1 MEKQTIEKGPFDRFA
16 SKFKPKIDPRHF
28 LGYDVFDIPWNRTYP
43 RANVKRSEEA
53 YHIDLLVPGFTKEEL
68 QVTVQG
74 GVLIVKGKKERNVE
88 PDNQDFVQEE
98 FGIESFERKF
108 KLVTEHTDNRV
119 EAFHVDGILSIV
131 FYTKHDPVV
140 SSAKRIPIT

>member
-1 MEKQTIEKGPFDRFA
+1 MEKQTIEKGPFNRFGT
-16 SKFKPKIDPRHF
+16 KFKAIIDPRHF
-28 LGYDVFDIPWNRTYP
+28 LGYDAFDVPWDRTYP
-43 RANVKRSEEA
+43 RANVKSTEEA

-74 GVLIVKGKKERNVE
+74 GVLIVKGNKERNVE
-88 PDNQDFVQEE
+88 PDNQSFVQEE
-98 FGIESFERKF
+98 FGIESFERRF
-108 KLVTEHTDNRV
+108 RLVTEHTDNRV
-119 EAFHVDGILSIV
+119 EAIHENGILSII